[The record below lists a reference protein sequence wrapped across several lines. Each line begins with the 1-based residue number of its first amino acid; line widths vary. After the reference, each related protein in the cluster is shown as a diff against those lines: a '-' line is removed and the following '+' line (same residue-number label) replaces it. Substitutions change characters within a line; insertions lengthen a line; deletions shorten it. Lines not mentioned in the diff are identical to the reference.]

1 MARRDLQARI
11 NRTAGSRRNM
21 NGAGAGGRLVTRRVK
36 TEGGG
41 TKTVAGKSQLGSRN
55 QRYRDIRVSFGLSA
69 G

>member
-11 NRTAGSRRNM
+11 NQTAGSRRNM
-21 NGAGAGGRLVTRRVK
+21 NGAGIGGRLVTRRVK
-36 TEGGG
+36 AEGGG

-55 QRYRDIRVSFGLSA
+55 QRYRDLRVSFGLSA